1 VATKA
6 FACASSAA
14 LTATERGMIP
24 SLNLGRRRGSP
35 RLVGRQGEEEE
46 VMAACAWTGSPP
58 ASAPQ
63 SHRVVCWISL
73 ASNPEE
79 GEGQSQS

>member
-1 VATKA
+1 VVESLQVVGDLAWAQRLSSTPTVATKA

-58 ASAPQ
+58 ASAP
-63 SHRVVCWISL
+63 
-73 ASNPEE
+73 
-79 GEGQSQS
+79 